1 MMAGLDVRGR
11 TMAGG
16 GFQDIA
22 GSEWRG
28 MEALEALEA
37 DTCMII
43 PGHSFRSDIVSSYQA
58 A

>member
-1 MMAGLDVRGR
+1 MAEY
-11 TMAGG
+11 

-22 GSEWRG
+22 GWHWRG
-28 MEALEALEA
+28 MEALEA

-43 PGHSFRSDIVSSYQA
+43 PRHSFRSDIVSSYQA